1 MSAHVNTKKI
11 IKLTCCRPQ
20 QKMLEYVD
28 STPSLLACS
37 SQHFF
42 SVASSSANHV
52 VKSWCKEGKS
62 SALVVQNLVQLKFS
76 IKNST
81 VQLCLGKNTGHRG
94 LTTPTSFLQSGLR
107 KPNLTPTYKTLYK
120 HLDYAYL
127 FFTYLHQLWK
137 CENIKVA

>member
-1 MSAHVNTKKI
+1 
-11 IKLTCCRPQ
+11 
-20 QKMLEYVD
+20 MLEYVD

-52 VKSWCKEGKS
+52 VKSWCKEGNS

-81 VQLCLGKNTGHRG
+81 VQLCLGKNTAVD
-94 LTTPTSFLQSGLR
+94 F
-107 KPNLTPTYKTLYK
+107 
-120 HLDYAYL
+120 
-127 FFTYLHQLWK
+127 FFTEATVGIDHSRGVAEALSASCYL
-137 CENIKVA
+137 